1 MRKIVVFLWMAL
13 MLAACD
19 SNNCSLQNT
28 VQTVYLMNDTLKDT
42 LTVSTRRAD
51 GTLDTLIN
59 RGINLTTLTLP
70 ISYNHPEDTFLF
82 CSVRLDAVD
91 TVWVAKEDYPYFESV
106 ECNASFFHKLTAVRS
121 THVGIDTIV
130 ILNSN
135 VDYYATIP
143 HFLIYF
149 TPRD

>member
-1 MRKIVVFLWMAL
+1 MRKIVVLLWTAL
-13 MLAACD
+13 ILAACD
-19 SNNCSLQNT
+19 SANCTLDNT
-28 VQTVYLMNDTLKDT
+28 VNTIYLAKDTLHDT

-70 ISYNHPEDTFLF
+70 ISYNHPEDTFLL
-82 CSVRLDAVD
+82 SYKRLDAVD